1 MSAETTHD
9 PYAALRI
16 GNYRAYLVGNTL
28 ALIGRQA
35 VVAVAIWQVY
45 AWTRSSA
52 MLGLVGLINVLPLLV
67 FILPA
72 GALADRRN
80 RKHVIAA
87 GTAGLGLLNL
97 ALAALAY
104 WHTSVPTLPILRWG
118 NALLRHTAL
127 LFERHADPAGLRFDE
142 PALPLLFALL
152 LAHSTVR
159 VLIWPARG
167 SITPQLVPMSALG
180 NAITWGSTAFE
191 LATISGPALGGLM
204 MDRIGY
210 APVYA
215 VAAGLEAV
223 FLLLLRPV
231 RYLQPQAVAAAKRS
245 WREVLVGAEF
255 IWSKKAMLGASVL
268 DLFAVLL
275 GGVTALLPVYADQ
288 ILHVGPAGFGWL
300 RAAPS
305 LGAVGMAMWIA
316 HRAPFERPGAIM
328 LWAIGI
334 FGGAIVLFG
343 LSHWFWMSFA
353 ALLLTGVCDNIS
365 VVVRQSLVQMM
376 TPDDLRGRVTA
387 VNQIFVGSSNEIGAL
402 RAGICAALMGPV
414 AAVVWGGFGTVVATV
429 VVARAVPGLRRLAPL
444 HTLKPEPSAAR
455 QPKRFPH

>member
-1 MSAETTHD
+1 MSANSPHD
-9 PYAALRI
+9 PYASLRI
-16 GNYRAYLVGNTL
+16 TNYRDYLVGNTL

-45 AWTRSSA
+45 AWTHSSA
-52 MLGLVGLINVLPLLV
+52 MLGFVGLINVLPLLM

-87 GTAGLGLLNL
+87 GTAGLGVLNL

-104 WHTSVPTLPILRWG
+104 WHAAVPALSALRWG
-118 NALLRHTAL
+118 NALLRQIAL
-127 LFERHADPAGLRFDE
+127 PFERHADPASLNFDE
-142 PALPLLFALL
+142 PALPILFALL
-152 LAHSTVR
+152 FVHSTVR

-180 NAITWGSTAFE
+180 NAITWSSSAFE
-191 LATISGPALGGLM
+191 VATISGPAMGGLM
-204 MDRIGY
+204 MDRVGY

-215 VAAGLEAV
+215 IAAGLEVV
-223 FLLLLRPV
+223 FLVLLRPIKYV
-231 RYLQPQAVAAAKRS
+231 QPQVAAASKRT

-255 IWSKKAMLGASVL
+255 IWSKKAMLGASAL

-288 ILHVGPAGFGWL
+288 ILHVGPTGFGWL

-305 LGAVGMAMWIA
+305 IGAVAMAMWIA
-316 HRAPFERPGAIM
+316 HRPPFERPGPVM
-328 LWAIGI
+328 LWAIAI
-334 FGGAIVLFG
+334 FGAAIVLFG
-343 LSHWFWMSFA
+343 VSHWFWLSFV

-365 VVVRQSLVQMM
+365 VVVRQSLVQLL
-376 TPDDLRGRVTA
+376 TPDALRGRVTA

-402 RAGICAALMGPV
+402 RAGLSSALVGPV
-414 AAVVWGGFGTVVATV
+414 AAVVWGGIGTIAATGII
-429 VVARAVPGLRRLAPL
+429 ARAVPGLRKLAPL
-444 HTLKPEPSAAR
+444 HTLKPDA
-455 QPKRFPH
+455 